1 MKNNHDLTKKHNRF
15 VFLDDIRQPKD
26 VYYYTNN
33 TIYLENNWIIVRNY
47 DEFINDV
54 KNFGISELYSF
65 DHDLAAT
72 HYDHQSNIE
81 YDVFTEKTGYEC
93 AKWFI
98 NYIIDNKLELP
109 KTILIHSMNPA
120 GSANIKSLFDSYVKS
135 LNI

>member
-1 MKNNHDLTKKHNRF
+1 MKYNLY
-15 VFLDDIRQPKD
+15 LDDFRDPRD
-26 VYYYTNN
+26 SGYYLNN
-33 TIYLENNWIIVRNY
+33 PIYETHQWVVVRNY
-47 DEFINDV
+47 DEFV
-54 KNFGISELYSF
+54 KCVEENGVPEVISF

-120 GSANIKSLFDSYVKS
+120 GSTNIKSLFDSYVKS